1 MKAEIVG
8 KPAANF
14 FLSALEDMDISP
26 EDVSSNFSESV
37 DFNIL
42 FSSFRLAPLALFKV
56 NVLLISKTEERA

>member
-14 FLSALEDMDISP
+14 FLSALEDMKISP
-26 EDVSSNFSESV
+26 EDVSSNITESI

-42 FSSFRLAPLALFKV
+42 LSAFKFSPTSLVQGK
-56 NVLLISKTEERA
+56 I